1 MKYID
6 KTFPYPVL
14 RARPSN
20 IDAAILKNDD
30 FPDPSSKFDV
40 TFVLESTDTSGGVN
54 RFELTPKAKIVNFD
68 IAKMLESKIAVL
80 AIEIRSPATMYRK
93 VHKVLGSG
101 VLSFEN
107 QELYGQVTVTPL
119 VIMGTSGAYKPQKA
133 NSEFG
138 TDPVYALEAGDI
150 LAIGDS
156 TMFDLAFDFT
166 IGDDSVEISPQ
177 DDLPDYEYQIDID
190 GPVIRVR
197 VGSKL
202 NAAIKGFESNEEGR
216 SILYSTIYKDCVLIA
231 IDKLREQLDDPQEQ
245 WAISLARK
253 LDEIG
258 ANLTPDSQLPQM
270 NVWAQQLLDSKG
282 IRKVV
287 INLGK

>member
-20 IDAAILKNDD
+20 LGAAILANDD

-40 TFVLESTDTSGGVN
+40 TFVLESKDSSEGKN
-54 RFELTPKAKIVNFD
+54 HFELTPQATIVNFD
-68 IAKMLESKIAVL
+68 IAKMLDSKIAVL
-80 AIEIRSPATMYRK
+80 AIEIRAPATMYRK
-93 VHKVLGSG
+93 VHKVLGPG
-101 VLSFEN
+101 ALRFQN
-107 QELYGQVTVTPL
+107 QELFGQVTVTPL
-119 VIMGTSGAYKPQKA
+119 VIMGTSGAYNPQKA

-138 TDPVYALEAGDI
+138 TNPVFALEAGDI
-150 LAIGDS
+150 SAVGDS
-156 TMFDLAFDFT
+156 TMFDLAYDFT

-190 GPVIRVR
+190 GPLIRVR
-197 VGSKL
+197 VGSRL
-202 NAAIKGFESNEEGR
+202 NAAIKGLESNEVGR
-216 SILYSTIYKDCVLIA
+216 SILYSTIYKDCVLVA

-245 WAISLARK
+245 WAISLARN
-253 LDEIG
+253 LGEIG
-258 ANLTPDSQLPQM
+258 ANLTADTQITQM

-287 INLGK
+287 TNLAK